1 MFERVMHD
9 LDLPPRTS
17 NTPASNKA
25 LFLDRDGVINVDHGY
40 VSTPEQFEFVN
51 GVFEACK
58 HFQAQGYKLVVVTN
72 QSGIAR
78 GYYSPEQFKVLTQ
91 WMCQQ
96 FAAHG
101 VHITAV
107 YHCPHHPTKGHAPY
121 VQDCN
126 CRKPAPGMLLQAI
139 AEHGID
145 PAQSIMVGDK
155 GADMQAAAA
164 AGVGHKV
171 LVQSGQPF
179 SEQEAALADAVWPSL
194 QAFAFRNP
202 S

>member
-1 MFERVMHD
+1 MND
-9 LDLPPRTS
+9 LSGSAKPL
-17 NTPASNKA
+17 AKA
-25 LFLDRDGVINVDHGY
+25 VFLDRDGVINIDHGY
-40 VSTPEQFEFVN
+40 VSSPEQFEFVG
-51 GVFEACK
+51 GVFEACQQ
-58 HFQAQGYKLVVVTN
+58 FQAHGYKLVVVTN

-78 GYYSPEQFKVLTQ
+78 GYYTAAQFEVLTQ

-107 YHCPHHPTKGHAPY
+107 YHCPHHSSTGLAPY

-139 AEHGID
+139 AEHSID

-155 GADMQAAAA
+155 VADMQAAAA
-164 AGVGHKV
+164 AGVGYKV
-171 LVQSGQPF
+171 LVQTGHPF
-179 SEQEAALADAVWPSL
+179 SSQEAQWADAVWPSL
-194 QAFAFRNP
+194 HAFAFRPNP
-202 S
+202 